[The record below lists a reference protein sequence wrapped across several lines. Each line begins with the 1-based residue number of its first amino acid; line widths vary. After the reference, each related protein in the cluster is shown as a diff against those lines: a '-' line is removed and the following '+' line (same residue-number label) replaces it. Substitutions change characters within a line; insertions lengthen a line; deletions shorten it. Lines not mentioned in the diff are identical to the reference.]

1 MKTNDM
7 NPTREPFEHKPG
19 STEPTPRDRGTHVDS
34 SGDHMKPSQH
44 IGKDSARESSEGVIP
59 QKYIDKGAEAYNRTE
74 EMASQA
80 YEKTS
85 EVMHDTYHQ
94 ASKYARNNPETTTLL
109 AFGAGLAVG
118 LLFGGT
124 RRSSSSRY
132 YAEPVVDALY
142 DVAMGFLR
150 R

>member
-1 MKTNDM
+1 MKSNDM
-7 NPTREPFEHKPG
+7 HPNRDPFEHKPG
-19 STEPTPRDRGTHVDS
+19 STEPSARDRGTHVDA
-34 SGDHMKPSQH
+34 SGDHMKPSHH
-44 IGKDSARESSEGVIP
+44 IGKDSSSGSEGVIP
-59 QKYIDKGAEAYNRTE
+59 QKYIDKGAEAYNKTE
-74 EMASQA
+74 EMAHQA

-85 EVMHDTYHQ
+85 EVMHDTYQQ

-118 LLFGGT
+118 LLFGS
-124 RRSSSSRY
+124 RRSSGSGRY

-142 DVAMGFLR
+142 DVAMAFLR